1 MDRECGMPPKPAKI
15 IYFPMEIASR
25 ELDSRLL
32 LAVIAASHGFEVVL
46 GQKWLI
52 ERNIEYMTP
61 GVYLSKTLTVRDAKM
76 LQRAKAAGYITAA
89 VDEEIPGLIVH
100 DKKFWW
106 VSRAAIDATDL
117 IFLPGAL
124 NSNAFVEAF
133 QLPQGR
139 VRQAANP
146 RWDLLRAELRTI
158 FSDQAAELRKRYGD
172 FILVNSNLGF
182 TNSHKGDSKHMVQ
195 ALIDQGKIDPADREL
210 IAQFDSFEVMETTN
224 RTALLDLLPALAK
237 AFPHQRIVLR
247 PHPSEVGENWQAWTK
262 GFPNLSILR
271 EGSSLPWI
279 MAARALV
286 HTNCTTGVEAI
297 ALDRPAV
304 CLIPA
309 DNPAHKRY
317 LANMVNPVVRSTEE
331 AIAAIG
337 RLLADPGTCYD
348 LQMVA
353 RFRSSMSY
361 DGARLG
367 AEQIISSIEELADAH
382 GGWRSAPAKVSA
394 WQPRQGYRWH
404 QPDKNV
410 RGALFPDIDL
420 AAIAGRL
427 DQFRRILG
435 KGAELKIEA
444 CGIKVL
450 LISPRSLPLT
460 TRIRRAVGR
469 W

>member
-1 MDRECGMPPKPAKI
+1 MAPKPAKI

-32 LAVIAASHGFEVVL
+32 LAVLAARHGFESVL

-52 ERNIEYMTP
+52 ERNIERMTP

-76 LQRAKAAGYITAA
+76 LRRAKEAGYITAA
-89 VDEEIPGLIVH
+89 VDEEIPGLVVH

-106 VSRAAIDATDL
+106 VARDAVDSTDL
-117 IFLPGAL
+117 IFLPGTF
-124 NSNAFVEAF
+124 NSAAFVEAF
-133 QLPQGR
+133 QLPDGQ
-139 VRQAANP
+139 VRQASNP
-146 RWDLLRAELRTI
+146 RWDLLRSELRTI
-158 FSDQAAELRKRYGD
+158 FADQVAELRQRHGN

-195 ALIDQGKIDPADREL
+195 ALIDQGKIDPSDREL
-210 IAQFDSFEVMETTN
+210 MRQFDDFEVMEQAN
-224 RTALLDLLPALAK
+224 RVALLELLPALAE
-237 AFPHQRIVLR
+237 AFPEQRIVLR
-247 PHPSEVGENWQAWTK
+247 PHPSENSSTWEEWTR

-297 ALDRPAV
+297 ALDRPAI
-304 CLIPA
+304 CLVPA
-309 DNPAHKRY
+309 ENPAHRRY
-317 LANMVNPVVRSTEE
+317 LANLVNPVVRTTAE
-331 AIAAIG
+331 AVAAIR
-337 RLLADPGTCYD
+337 RLLADPGSCYD

-353 RFRSSMSY
+353 RFRDSMSY
-361 DGARLG
+361 DSARMG
-367 AEQIISSIEELADAH
+367 AEQIVSSIEEFGDAR
-382 GGWRSAPAKVSA
+382 GGWRASPDAVSA
-394 WQPRQGYRWH
+394 WHPLAGYRWH

-410 RGALFPDIDL
+410 RGDLFPDLDL
-420 AAIAGRL
+420 AAVAGRL
-427 DQFRRILG
+427 NQFGRILG
-435 KGAELKIEA
+435 IAADLKIEA
-444 CGIKVL
+444 CGTKVL
-450 LISPRSLPLT
+450 LVSPRALPLS

>member
-1 MDRECGMPPKPAKI
+1 MAPKPAKI

-32 LAVIAASHGFEVVL
+32 LAAIAAARGFEVVL

-52 ERNIEYMTP
+52 ERNIERMTP

-89 VDEEIPGLIVH
+89 IDEEIPGLVVH
-100 DKKFWW
+100 DRKFWW
-106 VSRAAIDATDL
+106 VSRDAVEATDL
-117 IFLPGAL
+117 IFMPGAF
-124 NSNAFVEAF
+124 NANALVAAF
-133 QLPQGR
+133 QLPEAR

-146 RWDLLRAELRTI
+146 RWDLLRTELRTI
-158 FSDQAAELRKRYGD
+158 FADQAAELRRRYGD

-195 ALIDQGKIDPADREL
+195 ALIDQGKIDPSDREL
-210 IAQFDSFEVMETTN
+210 IAQFDDFEVMETAN

-237 AFPHQRIVLR
+237 AFPDQHIVLR

-279 MAARALV
+279 MAARVLV

-317 LANMVNPVVRSTEE
+317 LANLVNPVVRTTEE
-331 AIAAIG
+331 AVAAIG
-337 RLLADPGTCYD
+337 RLLADPGACYD

-367 AEQIISSIEELADAH
+367 AEQVISSIEELADVH
-382 GGWRSAPAKVSA
+382 GGWRPSPASVSA
-394 WQPRQGYRWH
+394 WQPRPGYRWH

-420 AAIAGRL
+420 ATIAARL
-427 DQFRRILG
+427 NQFGRILG
-435 KGAELKIEA
+435 KHTDLKIEA
-444 CGIKVL
+444 CGTKVM